1 MANPNL
7 RRLSHLTIVAPFFN
21 EEQGVEAFYTALT
34 AVLDRLPLDYDVVLV
49 DDGSQDQ
56 TLDLLNTL
64 ADRDGRVT
72 VLSLARNFG
81 HQAALTAGLDVAM
94 GDVVITMDSDLQHPP
109 SLIPQ
114 LIEAY
119 QEGADIVYAARRQ
132 SQELPFLK
140 RVTSG
145 AYYRLMRLARIEMV
159 PNAADFRLM
168 SQEVVNILRSMRETH
183 RSLRGIIPW
192 LGFHSTVVTY
202 DQPNRFAGTPTYTWR
217 KSLRLARHG
226 LFSFTTLPLE
236 LITLMGVVLTF
247 FSFVYLVYIIIVSI
261 LGKTVTGWT
270 SLITV
275 MLVIGGVQLTS
286 IGIIAQY
293 IGMIFEQVK
302 ARPLYTLKQ
311 SRLSSHLQMETD
323 QTAEIAAVRSAANAK
338 ALNNA
343 MR

>member
-1 MANPNL
+1 
-7 RRLSHLTIVAPFFN
+7 VAPFFN
-21 EEQGVEAFYTALT
+21 EEQGVEAFYAALT
-34 AVLDRLPLDYDVVLV
+34 AVLDTLALEYDLVLV
-49 DDGSQDQ
+49 DDGSQDR
-56 TLDLLNTL
+56 TLELLNRL
-64 ADRDGRVT
+64 ADQASNVT

-81 HQAALTAGLDVAM
+81 HQAALTAGIDVAL

-109 SLIPQ
+109 SLIPR
-114 LIEAY
+114 LI
-119 QEGADIVYAARRQ
+119 QEYVAVADIVYAARNQ

-140 RVTSG
+140 RVTSE
-145 AYYRLMRLARIEMV
+145 AYYGLMRRIARIEMV

-168 SQEVVNILRSMRETH
+168 SQEVVNVLRSMREMH

-192 LGFHSTVVTY
+192 IGFQSAIVTY

-217 KSLRLARHG
+217 KSLKLARHG

-236 LITLMGVVLTF
+236 LITIMGLVLTF
-247 FSFVYLVYIIIVSI
+247 FAFIYLIYIFIVSI
-261 LGKTVTGWT
+261 LGHTVTGWT

-311 SRLSSHLQMETD
+311 SRLSPHVQEI
-323 QTAEIAAVRSAANAK
+323 QTPAIPGYSAPSGSVAQSTRTRDKAV
-338 ALNNA
+338 L
-343 MR
+343 